1 MDGYGDIYSAQGFY
15 SQWNANGLKPK
26 TNLLVLRASY
36 NF

>member
-15 SQWNANGLKPK
+15 SQWNPQGLKPK
-26 TNLLVLRASY
+26 TNMVLLKATF